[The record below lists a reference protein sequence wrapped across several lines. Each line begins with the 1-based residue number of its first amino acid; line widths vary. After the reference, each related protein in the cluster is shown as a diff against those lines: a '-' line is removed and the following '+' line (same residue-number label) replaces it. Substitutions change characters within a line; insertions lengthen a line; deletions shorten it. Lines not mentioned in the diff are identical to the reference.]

1 MTPDPA
7 HTSSTGLQKPLEYSL
22 VKAFKS
28 HHRQSQPFA
37 QADTP
42 TFWPWLKVQSFV
54 DHCQK
59 FCLSVLFSNL
69 KSESVLKLFTCP
81 DLQV

>member
-37 QADTP
+37 QADTL